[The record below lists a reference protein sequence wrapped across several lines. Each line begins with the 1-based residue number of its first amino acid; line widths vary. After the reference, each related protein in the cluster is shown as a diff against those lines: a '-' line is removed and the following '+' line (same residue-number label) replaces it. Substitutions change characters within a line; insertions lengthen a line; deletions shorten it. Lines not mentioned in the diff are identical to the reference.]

1 MILKVV
7 SWYPHTN
14 MQTFTACSHII
25 IVMKLSAFHST
36 RHTQVAWSAIWFMSS
51 SMCPSHIMPHH
62 DAFTYLPTVIK
73 PSPCWVSSDGCCGV
87 LNAGLVSD
95 PAMQCS
101 ECKFTSQRKVKCN
114 KPILRK
120 CNTAMDSAHPEEIFS
135 WSPVT
140 ALRIMMPLRLGIMKH
155 PSWYAIFGWNA
166 CKSRTFSHRSVLP
179 CRRSWQQTTSPYD
192 VVEHSSRPSA
202 LTQSD
207 WIWPLVKL

>member
-120 CNTAMDSAHPEEIFS
+120 FKIVIYCTGPGSCSVHSSTPVSALKTVIPTSSTAMIK
-135 WSPVT
+135 
-140 ALRIMMPLRLGIMKH
+140 R
-155 PSWYAIFGWNA
+155 PSW
-166 CKSRTFSHRSVLP
+166 
-179 CRRSWQQTTSPYD
+179 
-192 VVEHSSRPSA
+192 
-202 LTQSD
+202 
-207 WIWPLVKL
+207 